1 MVRREGRSTMTQ
13 SRREKLDDDLARRW
27 LEKNA
32 PNATP
37 KPRPHPR
44 ERWQMRRQ
52 EQKQERRALAKPL
65 LKGVE

>member
-1 MVRREGRSTMTQ
+1 MTQ
-13 SRREKLDDDLARRW
+13 IRREKLDELARIW

-32 PNATP
+32 QDEAP

-52 EQKQERRALAKPL
+52 KQKQERRALAKPL